1 MSASMEPHSLR
12 AAVGVHPLVLG
23 HLEVL
28 QDNHFVIVT
37 LKLKDAS
44 EGRLLE
50 LALSLELGT
59 LHSLSLYPH
68 THSVGRVQLFISI
81 FQMRKLRL
89 RSGKMLA

>member
-59 LHSLSLYPH
+59 LHSLSLSSHPFCGEGTIIYFYFSDEK
-68 THSVGRVQLFISI
+68 TE
-81 FQMRKLRL
+81 
-89 RSGKMLA
+89 A